1 MDFYRLFVENQ
12 EHFNI
17 NQFLSSNQQ
26 NLLKFPLGTQRQRSK
41 EHLVK
46 SNKNFNFSWFWA

>member
-1 MDFYRLFVENQ
+1 MDFYRLLVENQ
-12 EHFNI
+12 ELYNK
-17 NQFLSSNQQ
+17 FLSSNQQ

-46 SNKNFNFSWFWA
+46 SNKNFNFS

>member
-12 EHFNI
+12 EHFNV

-26 NLLKFPLGTQRQRSK
+26 NLLKFPLGNQRQSSK

-46 SNKNFNFSWFWA
+46 SNKNFNFS